1 MEKGG
6 ILPAVC
12 YESAAM
18 DGLIEDAWRIYRK
31 FEDNDV
37 VVKPSIPILF
47 FGNSDAYFASPI
59 KIITVGLNPSRIEF
73 PNEDRFLRFD
83 WARNI
88 SEQTSREEFRT
99 GYRGTLNA
107 YFRSNP
113 YKQWFNSLEPLLNG
127 LECSYYSQHKNV
139 AIHTDLFSPLATD
152 PTWSKLPK
160 SARSELESDGLALWH
175 RLVEYLEPD
184 FVVVSVAK
192 RYLEAIRFALE
203 EDGTVLSVI
212 SRKNPYVVV
221 SSKIRI
227 GNAKI
232 ARLIFG
238 PAAQT
243 PFGKASSEDK
253 KRIGRAAIESLYER

>member
-1 MEKGG
+1 MDKGV
-6 ILPAVC
+6 LTAVC

-31 FEDNDV
+31 FKDNIV

-47 FGNSDAYFASPI
+47 FGNTDAYFASPI
-59 KIITVGLNPSRIEF
+59 KIITVGLNPSRVEF
-73 PNEDRFLRFD
+73 PNEDRFFRFD
-83 WARNI
+83 WARSI
-88 SEQTSREEFRT
+88 SEQTSREEFRY
-99 GYRGTLNA
+99 GYHGTLKA

-113 YKQWFNSLEPLLNG
+113 YKQWFNSFEPVLDG
-127 LECSYYSQHKNV
+127 LGCSYYAEHENM

-160 SARSELESDGLALWH
+160 STRSELESDGLGLWH

-184 FVVVSVAK
+184 FVVISVAK
-192 RYLEAIRFALE
+192 KHLEKIRFARE
-203 EDGTVLSVI
+203 EDWTVLSVI
-212 SRKNPYVVV
+212 SRKNPYTVM

-232 ARLIFG
+232 ARMIFG

-243 PFGKASSEDK
+243 PFGKISSEA
-253 KRIGRAAIESLYER
+253 KRNIGRAALESLYER

>member
-1 MEKGG
+1 
-6 ILPAVC
+6 
-12 YESAAM
+12 M

-31 FEDNDV
+31 FEDKDV

-47 FGNSDAYFASPI
+47 FGNIDTYFASPI
-59 KIITVGLNPSRIEF
+59 KIITVGLNPSRVEF
-73 PNEDRFLRFD
+73 PNEDRFLRFE

-88 SEQTSREEFRT
+88 NERTSREEFRN
-99 GYRGTLNA
+99 GYGASLKA

-113 YKQWFNSLEPLLNG
+113 YKQWFNSFEPLLNG
-127 LECSYYSQHKNV
+127 LECSYYAEHKNMAV
-139 AIHTDLFSPLATD
+139 HTDLFSPLATD

-160 SARSELESDGLALWH
+160 STMSELESDGLGLWH

-184 FVVVSVAK
+184 VVVVSVAK
-192 RYLEAIRFALE
+192 KHLKKIRFACE
-203 EDGTVLSVI
+203 EDWTVLLVI
-212 SRKNPYVVV
+212 SRTNPYTVV

-232 ARLIFG
+232 ARMIFG

-243 PFGKASSEDK
+243 PFGKVSSEDK
-253 KRIGRAAIESLYER
+253 RRIGRAALERLYER